1 MKDIK
6 LYEKVPL
13 LENNFPVKFM
23 EFTNTEYLPP
33 HWHEHIELLY
43 FLSGKCRFTCN
54 GKAFSVRANDFVI
67 ANNSEIHSF
76 IASENVSY
84 YCMLIYPDF
93 FNDVSFS
100 SRTMLE
106 NIIHDDSKIREIIF
120 RMYTEYTSGKQGSD
134 MALKGCAYQLMTYLM
149 RNYTSAQLSD
159 RESYLNASILK
170 RTNTILDYISNHY
183 QEKITTSELAKLC
196 FISEGHLCRFLKN
209 TLGKS
214 ATEYINEFRI
224 EKAAIMLINTDESIT
239 NIAAEVGFEDM
250 NYFSRTFKKIKKE
263 SPMDYRK
270 NHRGAFTQ

>member
-13 LENNFPVKFM
+13 LENNFPIRFM
-23 EFTNTEYLPP
+23 EFTNTAYLPP

-54 GKAFSVRANDFVI
+54 GKGFSVGANDFII

-76 IASENVSY
+76 TASENVSY

-93 FNDVSFS
+93 FSDVSFN

-106 NIIHDDSKIREIIF
+106 NIIHDDKYIREIIF
-120 RMYTEYTSGKQGSD
+120 KMYTEYASGEQGSD

-149 RNYTSAQLSD
+149 RNYTTTQLSD
-159 RESYLNASILK
+159 RESYLNASMLK

-209 TLGKS
+209 NLGKS

-224 EKAAIMLINTDESIT
+224 EKAAVMLINTDESIT

-270 NHRGAFTQ
+270 NHRDSAS